1 MPLTSLLT
9 PFQFLAFMLISH
21 NIEAAHS
28 HGRTPWILVTFWSMM
43 ALKMVLLCFI
53 VSQIRCARQGR
64 EGRLDCC
71 WNLVCATHS
80 GQRANTEEE
89 PGELFTRTRSG
100 SSHSVLLKRYASRD
114 HEHLWRSELRA
125 RDIQLIL
132 RFASIMPTW
141 SISISAT
148 PEDVIHVEIA
158 KSILG
163 SGGMTTGDGASVQVT
178 DTMMSMMSS
187 ETDVINPIVEHLAG
201 ANEEDSAAI
210 RDTKPTRHSSLL
222 KQDRAILNKHFAELV
237 ADQQARQ
244 SSGRWKATQQL
255 HHHEACTL
263 GDGDC
268 SAQSFSFSA
277 GSMVSGRGRD
287 SMGSASSPR
296 VDL

>member
-1 MPLTSLLT
+1 M
-9 PFQFLAFMLISH
+9 
-21 NIEAAHS
+21 
-28 HGRTPWILVTFWSMM
+28 
-43 ALKMVLLCFI
+43 
-53 VSQIRCARQGR
+53 
-64 EGRLDCC
+64 DCC

-89 PGELFTRTRSG
+89 PGELFTRTRSD

-210 RDTKPTRHSSLL
+210 RDTKLTRHSSLL
-222 KQDRAILNKHFAELV
+222 KQDRAILKQGILPSLSQINKHVPEFRAMEKRRSSYTTMRHAPLEMEI
-237 ADQQARQ
+237 ARRRV
-244 SSGRWKATQQL
+244 S
-255 HHHEACTL
+255 
-263 GDGDC
+263 
-268 SAQSFSFSA
+268 SFSA
-277 GSMVSGRGRD
+277 GSAVSGGRGRD